1 AQRMRGG
8 SDASNNGSIHTFPV
22 NHSAGPSCPA
32 GLSRDSAA
40 MAEAVAEEA
49 ADACVSTRFVS
60 TFPYRLRKA
69 AWQRRSFNSKTL
81 FSGVSTGDLTF
92 DAVRI
97 GKIYTPAFASRR
109 EAGDFKS
116 RDRIGG
122 IVIRDA
128 VAVVMQ
134 AGLLALEERQPA
146 FARGKEAFFSPR
158 FQAKVFL
165 IPFLRTLHVAH
176 T

>member
-1 AQRMRGG
+1 MW
-8 SDASNNGSIHTFPV
+8 SSNEVLGNYRDDSWKSILHPV
-22 NHSAGPSCPA
+22 
-32 GLSRDSAA
+32 GLEQSR
-40 MAEAVAEEA
+40 
-49 ADACVSTRFVS
+49 TR
-60 TFPYRLRKA
+60 
-69 AWQRRSFNSKTL
+69 
-81 FSGVSTGDLTF
+81 DLTF

-97 GKIYTPAFASRR
+97 VEIHTPAFTPGR
-109 EAGDFKS
+109 EAGGFES
-116 RDRIGG
+116 RDSIGW

-146 FARGKEAFFSPR
+146 SAGGEEAFFSPR